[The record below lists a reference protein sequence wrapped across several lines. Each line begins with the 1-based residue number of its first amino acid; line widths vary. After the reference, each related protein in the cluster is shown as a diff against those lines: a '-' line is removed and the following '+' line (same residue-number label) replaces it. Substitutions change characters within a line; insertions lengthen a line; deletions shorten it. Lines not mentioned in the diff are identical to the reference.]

1 MPKFKHSSLKKVLNC
16 CQYYLFSSNG
26 VVFTNKVKTLP
37 GFSFT
42 MPPVIKLNFQVFVG
56 LDDFNTFFVFPWNDQ
71 LISPQTSC
79 IMGSCN
85 WSGWLRRDNNAG
97 VGRSDCVP
105 DKRFKEK
112 KKKTLKLY
120 CLMPSWYINLKST
133 RVQEGRYS
141 DSLCS
146 ENKELP
152 ETPERGYVAHLW
164 WLSAGRCSQSQFKQQ
179 PRLKWHELNR
189 GKRTRVW
196 SLLGSTWK

>member
-1 MPKFKHSSLKKVLNC
+1 MFEQNSTQYTKQMPKFKHSSLKKVLNC

-85 WSGWLRRDNNAG
+85 WSGWLRRDNNSG

-112 KKKTLKLY
+112 KTKNTEALLFDAVLVY
-120 CLMPSWYINLKST
+120 KSKVNQSSGGQVL
-133 RVQEGRYS
+133 RF
-141 DSLCS
+141 SL
-146 ENKELP
+146 
-152 ETPERGYVAHLW
+152 
-164 WLSAGRCSQSQFKQQ
+164 
-179 PRLKWHELNR
+179 
-189 GKRTRVW
+189 
-196 SLLGSTWK
+196 